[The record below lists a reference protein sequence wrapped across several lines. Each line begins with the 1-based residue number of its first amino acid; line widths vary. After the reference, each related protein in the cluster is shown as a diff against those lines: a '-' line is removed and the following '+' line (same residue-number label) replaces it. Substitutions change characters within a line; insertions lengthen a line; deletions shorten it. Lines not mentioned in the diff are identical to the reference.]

1 MAHMQSTKD
10 RRLSYD
16 VDLWTAFEE
25 TFSKPRLKYFFDMAT
40 LYDSSLSE
48 PDRKELALQLCQWN
62 VELCESLYVPLQY
75 LEVTLRNKISKA
87 LADHCKNDHENDH
100 ESEHWHL
107 CERWASDDQIVYSI
121 GEANKEAE
129 AEKKYTDKNIFRNA
143 LSEEGRAGQ
152 NSVHNVIPA
161 LTFGFW
167 VTIFRRE
174 PEKTILRDR
183 YSIIFSSQY
192 KKDPKFLRSYAFYK
206 DIYPKL
212 DRILDLRNIIAHHG
226 TIFDLELEQAYEE
239 ICYVLEALCDTT
251 CTAMKQR
258 SNFTVVRNS
267 KPEAYILNRI
277 KKSISTKNQNRQQ

>member
-1 MAHMQSTKD
+1 MQSTKD

-48 PDRKELALQLCQWN
+48 PKRKDLALQLCQWN

-75 LEVTLRNKISKA
+75 LEVALRNKFSKA
-87 LADHCKNDHENDH
+87 LADYCENDHKNDHA
-100 ESEHWHL
+100 SEHWHL
-107 CERWASDDQIVYSI
+107 CKRWESDDKIKNMIS
-121 GEANKEAE
+121 EANKEAE
-129 AEKKYTDKNIFRNA
+129 SEKDYTDKNIFRKA
-143 LSEEGRAGQ
+143 LSEEGREGQ
-152 NSVHNVIPA
+152 KSVHNVIPA

-167 VTIFRRE
+167 VMIFRRE
-174 PEKTILRDR
+174 PEKTILQDR
-183 YSIIFSSQY
+183 YSIIFACQD
-192 KKDPKFLRSYAFYK
+192 KKHPKFLRPNTMY
-206 DIYPKL
+206 DDVYPKL

-239 ICYVLEALCDTT
+239 ICYVLDLLCDTT

-258 SNFTVVRNS
+258 SNFSVVRNS